1 MPEDVANDL
10 GRGTELE
17 LATGMG
23 VPEHVGSHKCSRDAG
38 TPRCG
43 MQNMANAHGTG

>member
-1 MPEDVANDL
+1 MPEDVANDF
-10 GRGTELE
+10 GRSAEFE

-23 VPEHVGSHKCSRDAG
+23 VPEYVRSHEWSRHAG
-38 TPRCG
+38 APGCG